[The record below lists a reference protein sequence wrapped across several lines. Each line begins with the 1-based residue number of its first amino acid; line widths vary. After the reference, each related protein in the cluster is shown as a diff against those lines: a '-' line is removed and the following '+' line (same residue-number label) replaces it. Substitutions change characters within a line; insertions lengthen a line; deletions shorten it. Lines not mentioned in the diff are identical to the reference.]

1 MPVSIYVEG
10 ASKSDL
16 HVTYLISNDF
26 RIMIEYQ
33 LRNNNIAVSV
43 LEWWW
48 PLRIHS
54 INIGIMNIIIDKIF
68 S

>member
-1 MPVSIYVEG
+1 
-10 ASKSDL
+10 
-16 HVTYLISNDF
+16 
-26 RIMIEYQ
+26 MIEYQ